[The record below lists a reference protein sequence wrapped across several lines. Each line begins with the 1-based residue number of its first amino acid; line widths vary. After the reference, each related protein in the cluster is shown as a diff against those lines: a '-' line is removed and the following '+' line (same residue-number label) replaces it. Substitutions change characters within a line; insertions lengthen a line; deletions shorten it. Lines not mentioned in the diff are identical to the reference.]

1 MISWVSNRVRGT
13 HGAASITV
21 AVAFTRLGITHSH
34 LQNNFSPH
42 LTHIPI
48 CIHAI
53 HFHIHI
59 HIRIHGHNSIHT
71 FSQILQHNF
80 NQLFIYFK
88 LFNIPVVFHLPNRK
102 LQKQFRLH
110 HNFPQKFKNQYLSRN
125 VCVAATS
132 CPFIIPIEVGAPE
145 GGLGGELELGRR
157 VGIMDVDI
165 HIA

>member
-1 MISWVSNRVRGT
+1 MISQVSNQVRET

-21 AVAFTRLGITHSH
+21 AVAFTCLGITRSH
-34 LQNNFSPH
+34 LQNNFSSH

-48 CIHAI
+48 CIHTI
-53 HFHIHI
+53 RFHIHI
-59 HIRIHGHNSIHT
+59 HIRIRGHNSIHT
-71 FSQILQHNF
+71 FSQILRHNF

-88 LFNIPVVFHLPNRK
+88 LFNIPAVFHLLNLK

-110 HNFPQKFKNQYLSRN
+110 RDFPQKFKNQYLSRN

-145 GGLGGELELGRR
+145 GGLGGESELGRR
-157 VGIMDVDI
+157 VGIMDVDV
-165 HIA
+165 HIS